1 MNYKGNKRILDMA
14 VSKLYK
20 ELDTK
25 NATYNDTEKDF
36 AELTGE
42 VKWLNWVGEFGKEL
56 RIHTK
61 DIKKQRKWLE
71 GLVSKIVVKS
81 IWGKDREKKDIQIGH
96 AFDIHFKMKIVND
109 KLSYKTKD
117 KAKGYNLVEGEKVLG
132 TNIIENISFR
142 KGTNPLKKR
151 AVKSLELLENPPITL
166 INNSVTVEYNKTENN
181 FF

>member
-81 IWGKDREKKDIQIGH
+81 IWGKDREKKI
-96 AFDIHFKMKIVND
+96 FKLDM
-109 KLSYKTKD
+109 
-117 KAKGYNLVEGEKVLG
+117 
-132 TNIIENISFR
+132 
-142 KGTNPLKKR
+142 PL
-151 AVKSLELLENPPITL
+151 IFTL
-166 INNSVTVEYNKTENN
+166 R
-181 FF
+181 